1 MSIRQWFPWMVLA
14 ALAATAGCERAAAPA
29 EFPQAIADA
38 WVGSFNGGD
47 VAGLA
52 LMYSEDAKLMPPD
65 EPVAAGPAAIEEF
78 WQGFNAGQVRI
89 EVSEMDSRKL
99 GEYWFRE
106 GVYKAQFADEGEPRV
121 GKFIELWKSEGDN
134 WLLYR
139 QIWNRNAPPPAQS
152 SGAATAD
159 EPA

>member
-1 MSIRQWFPWMVLA
+1 MSIRQWFPWVVLA
-14 ALAATAGCERAAAPA
+14 ALAVTSGCERGAEPE
-29 EFPQAIADA
+29 EFPQGVADA

-52 LMYSEDAKLMPPD
+52 LMYSNDAKLMPPD
-65 EPVAAGPAAIEEF
+65 EPVASGPAAIEAF
-78 WQGFNAGQVRI
+78 WQGFNAGQVRV
-89 EVSEMDSRKL
+89 EVSEVDARKL

-106 GVYKAQFADEGEPRV
+106 GIYKAQFADEGEPRV
-121 GKFIELWKSEGDN
+121 GKFIELWKNEGNN

-139 QIWNRNAPPPAQS
+139 QIWNRNAPPPDQS
-152 SGAATAD
+152 SETAAAD